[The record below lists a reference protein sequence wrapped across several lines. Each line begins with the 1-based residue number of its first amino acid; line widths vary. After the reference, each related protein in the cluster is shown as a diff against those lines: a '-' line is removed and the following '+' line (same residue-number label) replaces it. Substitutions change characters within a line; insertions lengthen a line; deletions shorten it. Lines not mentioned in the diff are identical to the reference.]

1 MPPFRRPRSLAAAF
15 AASLAAAGL
24 VFPAGGSFAQADG
37 AADPVRVTQ
46 AAMRLFSQGCI
57 RNLRQ
62 EAGLQ
67 DAVQAAGLRPVP
79 ADQAT
84 PHLGG
89 RPGALF
95 VSNDHGLPVALVA
108 RPAAAQCEV
117 RAPTTDISYA
127 ESEFRRLVEGLA
139 GPRVMVRR
147 DSEERSSAGGR
158 PGLTMVFT
166 AGAPPLE
173 EGTGARLAMQARQ
186 PVPGG
191 IALSMTA
198 SGQPFD
204 GR

>member
-1 MPPFRRPRSLAAAF
+1 MPPFHRPGNLAAAV
-15 AASLAAAGL
+15 LAATAL
-24 VFPAGGSFAQADG
+24 ISCASGSAARAEG
-37 AADPVRVTQ
+37 VADPVRVTQ

-57 RNLRQ
+57 GNLRQ

-67 DAVQAAGLRPVP
+67 EVVRAAGLRPAP
-79 ADQAT
+79 ADQAA

-89 RPGALF
+89 RPGTLF
-95 VSNDHGLPVALVA
+95 VSNDPGLPVAVII

-117 RAPTTDISYA
+117 RAPTTDISFA
-127 ESEFRRLVEGLA
+127 ENEFRNMVEGLA

-147 DSEERSSAGGR
+147 DSEERSAAGGR
-158 PGLTMVFT
+158 PGITMVFS

-173 EGTGARLAMQARQ
+173 EGGARFAMQARQ

-198 SGQPFD
+198 SGQPLD
-204 GR
+204 AR

>member
-1 MPPFRRPRSLAAAF
+1 MPPFRRPRDLAAV
-15 AASLAAAGL
+15 LAATGL
-24 VFPAGGSFAQADG
+24 ILCAGGSPALGEG
-37 AADPVRVTQ
+37 AVDAVRVTQ

-57 RNLRQ
+57 GNLRQ
-62 EAGLQ
+62 EAGLREV
-67 DAVQAAGLRPVP
+67 VQAAGLRPAP

-89 RPGALF
+89 RPGTLF
-95 VSNDHGLPVALVA
+95 VSGDPGLPVAVIM

-117 RAPTTDISYA
+117 RAPVTDLSSA
-127 ESEFRRLVEGLA
+127 ESEFRGMIEGLA
-139 GPRVMVRR
+139 EPRVMVRR

-158 PGLTMVFT
+158 PGIAMVFS

-173 EGTGARLAMQARQ
+173 EGGARFAMQARQ

-198 SGQPFD
+198 SGQPLD
-204 GR
+204 AR